1 MSPARVSAFVLAGG
15 AGTRLRPLT
24 QHLPK
29 PALPFA
35 DHCRVIDFVLANLQ
49 HSGVAPVHVLLQYK
63 PEALLQH
70 LARHWPDAKPLMP
83 TLDFR
88 GTADAVAQALQRV
101 GTAQAE
107 VVAVLAADHV
117 YRMDLRPMV
126 DFHRSRQAGVTVAA
140 VAVDVEQARQF
151 GVLAV
156 APGGRIT
163 AFDEK
168 PLTPRPLPDDPRRAL
183 ASMGNYL
190 FDPAFLAELL
200 AAGSGRPELD
210 FGRDIIP
217 AAVARGRAW
226 AYELGAHVVP
236 GLRASEA
243 PTYWRDVGTLQ
254 AYAQAQRDAA
264 GPAPQIV
271 LDNPLWPIPATLAV
285 PAPAAPALAV
295 QAPCTVFSYSPESAH
310 AGP

>member
-35 DHCRVIDFVLANLQ
+35 HHCRVIDFVLANLQ

-70 LARHWPDAKPLMP
+70 LARHWPEVRPLMP
-83 TLDFR
+83 ALDFR

-101 GTAQAE
+101 GTAQAD

-126 DFHRSRQAGVTVAA
+126 DFHRQRQAGVTVAA
-140 VAVDVEQARQF
+140 VAVELEQARQF
-151 GVLAV
+151 GVLEV

-163 AFDEK
+163 GFAEK
-168 PLTPRPLPDDPRRAL
+168 PDTPRPLPDDPGRAL

-190 FDPAFLAELL
+190 FEPGFLAELL
-200 AAGSGRPELD
+200 AAGGGVPTLD

-226 AYELGAHVVP
+226 AYELRANTVP
-236 GLRASEA
+236 GLRAGEA
-243 PTYWRDVGTLQ
+243 PGYWRDVGTLQ

-271 LDNPLWPIPATLAV
+271 LDNPLWPIPATLAAPAPV
-285 PAPAAPALAV
+285 PAVRPA
-295 QAPCTVFSYSPESAH
+295 QAPSTVFAYSPGSAH
-310 AGP
+310 AGS